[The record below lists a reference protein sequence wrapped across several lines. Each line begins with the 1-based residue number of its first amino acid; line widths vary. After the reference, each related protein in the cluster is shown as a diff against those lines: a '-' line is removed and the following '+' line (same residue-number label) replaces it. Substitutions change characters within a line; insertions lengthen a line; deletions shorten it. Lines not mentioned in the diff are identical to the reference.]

1 MIKPQRPST
10 EPKAR
15 PPLPPTIEVEQ
26 TASSSASDTAPET
39 LFNDE
44 ETDESAKFQGIGTLY
59 GKIYKDE
66 EQGFYIKL
74 GQNQYRLYVLK
85 NRYRSWL
92 LQMRNAPDTPLYLR
106 VYPKYRIIPRKPP
119 EVYFQVVAWVEEN
132 QWEEPGMFVF
142 RGIWQFIPQV
152 RTPVISVY
160 RNYEAEDPT
169 EKFKAVHLPVLMRR
183 EDETRPFKF
192 NPKIP
197 KEQLPKRWFIQAE
210 YKFIPSRN
218 CWGWVKDVAPPSEQ
232 IPHYRKPVKPTSPD
246 KDKAPYSADNPQ
258 ETFGKKEQAYE
269 KTSTL
274 STEEATTTRPKKL
287 FNKPNTSTI
296 KKQSK
301 KSEQTDSSS
310 EE

>member
-1 MIKPQRPST
+1 LIKPQQPST

-15 PPLPPTIEVEQ
+15 PPVPPAIEEEKV
-26 TASSSASDTAPET
+26 SSSSSSLSDTPPKTSSDAPS
-39 LFNDE
+39 E
-44 ETDESAKFQGIGTLY
+44 EEDKDESAKFQGIGTLY
-59 GKIYKDE
+59 GKISQDE
-66 EQGFYIKL
+66 EQGFLIKL

-92 LQMRNAPDTPLYLR
+92 LQMKNAPDTPLYLR

-210 YKFIPSRN
+210 FKFIPSRN
-218 CWGWVKDVAPPSEQ
+218 CWGWVKDVAPPSDY
-232 IPHYRKPVKPTSPD
+232 IPRYRKPVKAASPD
-246 KDKAPYSADNPQ
+246 QAATSDKETSEKEESASAKP
-258 ETFGKKEQAYE
+258 
-269 KTSTL
+269 
-274 STEEATTTRPKKL
+274 STEETTAKPKKL
-287 FNKPNTSTI
+287 FNKPNVG
-296 KKQSK
+296 KKSAK
-301 KSEQTDSSS
+301 KSEQTESSS
-310 EE
+310 ED